1 LKDELKKK
9 LIIQKKK
16 ITMKRKRIK
25 IIIENKIFILLKS
38 EIEKKNYFNKTIKYQ
53 LILTI

>member
-1 LKDELKKK
+1 
-9 LIIQKKK
+9 
-16 ITMKRKRIK
+16 MKRKRIK

-53 LILTI
+53 LTLTI